1 MKFVTLL
8 ALLFVSVNTWPLNVK
23 ADEPLRVLILSGC
36 PTYKS
41 EESLPPFQEWL
52 EKNYHVKCTRLVR
65 EGNGFANLEKLDECD
80 VLLVFFKR
88 MNLEGEQ
95 LERFKKYVTSGKPVV
110 GVRTASHAVQSW
122 LDFDREVLGGNYH
135 GHYNQGIECAVS
147 RTEIGAK
154 HPILNGVELS
164 RVNDALYKNEGHAKD
179 VTVLLEGDIPNQPDE
194 ALAWTREINGGRVFY
209 TSLGAQDTFQLP
221 DFRRMLANAIFWTAK
236 RELK

>member
-1 MKFVTLL
+1 MKFVSFL
-8 ALLFVSVNTWPLNVK
+8 ALFFVSVSPWSLNAK

-135 GHYNQGIECAVS
+135 GHYDQGIECAVS